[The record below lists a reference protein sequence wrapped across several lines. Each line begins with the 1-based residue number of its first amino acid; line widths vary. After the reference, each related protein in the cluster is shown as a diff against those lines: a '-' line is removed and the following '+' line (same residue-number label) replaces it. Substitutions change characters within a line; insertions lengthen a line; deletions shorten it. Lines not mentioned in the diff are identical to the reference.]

1 MKEDLILP
9 ITGIRNWGSYKKP
22 FKFTLKVQTMSEILS
37 APAKTESNER
47 YAF

>member
-1 MKEDLILP
+1 MNENLILP
-9 ITGIRNWGSYKKP
+9 IPGIRNWGNYKKP

-37 APAKTESNER
+37 APARTESNER